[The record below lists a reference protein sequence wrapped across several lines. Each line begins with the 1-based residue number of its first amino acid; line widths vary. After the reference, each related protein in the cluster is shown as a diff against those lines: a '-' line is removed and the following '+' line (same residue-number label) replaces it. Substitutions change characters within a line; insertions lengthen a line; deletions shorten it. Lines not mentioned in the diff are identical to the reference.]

1 MLDLV
6 RELAALD
13 LHLTHETA
21 ELRWG
26 PATTL
31 FLIASAWWVKGP
43 LLVGLGGLSDGMR
56 RTLLP
61 VVMLASA
68 TAFAIASGLNVVLKD
83 VVDRHRP
90 PLTDPDI
97 VHVGDLPSSPSFPSG
112 HAMTAFAAAGAI
124 AVLCPRMRWPAL
136 TIAFLVAIS
145 RPYLGMH
152 FWADVLVG
160 SVLGAAIGALVALG
174 ARWLSGVVR
183 PAAPPA

>member
-13 LHLTHETA
+13 LQLTHETT

-31 FLIASAWWVKGP
+31 FAFASLWWIKGP
-43 LLVGLGGLSDGMR
+43 VLVGLGGLSDGLQR
-56 RTLLP
+56 RLIP
-61 VVMLASA
+61 WAMLASA
-68 TAFAIASGLNVVLKD
+68 AAFAIASGLNAALKA
-83 VVDRHRP
+83 VFDRHRP

-112 HAMTAFAAAGAI
+112 HAMTAFAAATAV

-136 TIAFLVAIS
+136 AIALVVAVS
-145 RPYLGMH
+145 RPYLGVH
-152 FWADVLVG
+152 FWADVVVG
-160 SVLGAAIGALVALG
+160 SLLGAAIGAGIAL
-174 ARWLSGVVR
+174 AVR
-183 PAAPPA
+183 ALLRRRAAA

>member
-26 PATTL
+26 PATTVFAL
-31 FLIASAWWVKGP
+31 ASVWWVKGP
-43 LLVGLGGLSDGMR
+43 LLVGLGGVSDGMR
-56 RTLLP
+56 RRLVPL
-61 VVMLASA
+61 VMLASA
-68 TAFAIASGLNVVLKD
+68 AAFGIASVLNVLLKA

-97 VHVGDLPSSPSFPSG
+97 AYVGELPASPSFPSG
-112 HAMTAFAAAGAI
+112 HAMTAFAAATAI

-136 TIAFLVAIS
+136 AIALLVAVS
-145 RPYLGMH
+145 RPYLGVH
-152 FWADVLVG
+152 FWADVFVG
-160 SVLGAAIGALVALG
+160 SLLAAAIGAGVALVARRLRA
-174 ARWLSGVVR
+174 AR
-183 PAAPPA
+183 A

>member
-1 MLDLV
+1 MLDLF

-31 FLIASAWWVKGP
+31 MVIASAWWVKGP
-43 LLVGLGGLSDGMR
+43 LLVGLGGLSDSMR

-61 VVMLASA
+61 VVMLAAAAS
-68 TAFAIASGLNVVLKD
+68 FAIASGLNVLLKEL
-83 VVDRHRP
+83 VDRHRP
-90 PLTDPDI
+90 PLADPDI
-97 VHVGDLPSSPSFPSG
+97 AHVGELPGSPSFPSG

-136 TIAFLVAIS
+136 GIALLVAVS
-145 RPYLGMH
+145 RPYLGVH
-152 FWADVLVG
+152 FWADVVVG
-160 SVLGAAIGALVALG
+160 SLLGAVIGAAVALA
-174 ARWLSGVVR
+174 ARRLRAGT
-183 PAAPPA
+183 A